1 MKFKLLAPALGALAL
16 LLANSAQAHTCSG
29 GPFDG
34 PYIGLNLGWGTNH
47 AEQSN
52 PGEPFSLTASDNS
65 FTGGGQLGYNLQC
78 GALVFGIE
86 TDINYLNFETNSA
99 FPDPVFVRNEVNWFG
114 TVRGRLGMTIQPNAM
129 LYITGGLAY
138 AGVTEAIF
146 DPSLPFR
153 QSDDDTKVGW
163 TLGGGLEL
171 AHYGRWLIR
180 TEALYVDLGSESR
193 TYTATTGCPSV
204 VCTAHTKWDDS
215 FWVARLGVSYKF
227 GAREPV
233 VPLK

>member
-16 LLANSAQAHTCSG
+16 LLANGAQAHACSG

-34 PYIGLNLGWGTNH
+34 PYIGLNLGGGTNH
-47 AEQSN
+47 ARQSS
-52 PGEPFSLTASDNS
+52 PTEPFDLTASDS
-65 FTGGGQLGYNLQC
+65 SVTVGGQLGYNLQC
-78 GALVFGIE
+78 GTTIVGIE
-86 TDINYLNFETNSA
+86 TDFNYVNFETSTA
-99 FPDPVFVRNEVNWFG
+99 WPDPVFLKNEVNWFG
-114 TVRGRLGMTIQPNAM
+114 TVRGRLGMAIQPNAM
-129 LYITGGLAY
+129 LYVTGGLAY
-138 AGVTEAIF
+138 AGVTETLNSPF
-146 DPSLPFR
+146 PSFH
-153 QSDDDTKVGW
+153 QSDDATKVGW

-193 TYTATTGCPSV
+193 TYTTTGCGV
-204 VCTAHTKWDDS
+204 VCTGHAKWDDS
-215 FWVARLGVSYKF
+215 FWVARLGLSYKL